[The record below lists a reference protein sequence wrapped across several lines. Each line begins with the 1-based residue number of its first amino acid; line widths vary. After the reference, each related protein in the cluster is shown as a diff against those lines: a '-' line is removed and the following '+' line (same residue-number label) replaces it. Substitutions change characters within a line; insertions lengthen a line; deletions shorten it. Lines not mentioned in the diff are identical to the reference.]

1 MTQNPNT
8 PAGGATEYHEK
19 PALNADQPS
28 NLAGAEGPYPAH
40 REGLPAAAREARAR
54 GTQPTLGELVAR
66 ISENVSGLVSG
77 EIALAK
83 AKAQAMGQK
92 AGLGAGLLAAAG
104 VLALYALGF
113 LLSSASWGLAVVMPM
128 WLAKLIVALVLLV
141 ICGVLAL
148 IGKKRL
154 DAGLKDVPAPQE
166 GLKHD
171 VQTAK
176 VAIKSGIEK
185 GSDK

>member
-1 MTQNPNT
+1 MTQ
-8 PAGGATEYHEK
+8 
-19 PALNADQPS
+19 QPS
-28 NLAGAEGPYPAH
+28 TPSFDPEQPSGLPGAEGPYPA
-40 REGLPAAAREARAR
+40 RGEDVPAAARAARAR
-54 GTQPTLGELVAR
+54 GAQPTLGELVAR

-83 AKAQAMGQK
+83 AKAQEMGKK

-113 LLSSASWGLAVVMPM
+113 LFGSAAAGLENVVAP
-128 WLAKLIVALVLLV
+128 WLAKLIVALVILV
-141 ICGVLAL
+141 VCGILAL
-148 IGKKRL
+148 IGKSRL
-154 DAGLKDVPAPQE
+154 QAGLKDVPAPQE

-171 VQTAK
+171 IQTAK

-185 GSDK
+185 GSEK